1 MKIIIDGE
9 DKKYFIKKPKG
20 WSPCILGNKKHRD
33 PELNTLPNCVSW
45 STGRFNMLGLIGSC
59 KYLGNTN
66 AENFTKFC
74 KSQGLELGN
83 DPKVGAC
90 MCWEGKGELA
100 GHVAIVEEVVNG
112 NKVIT
117 SESGWTASKS
127 YWTSSRTRDKNN
139 WQGGSKL
146 KFKGFIYNP
155 CVEDYWTKG
164 TYRILKEKYI
174 RKTPKVD
181 NNYVYVYQ
189 CASNVKSKLTSNKPK
204 DKAKFRKGVEVNFS
218 GTFKYDSKG
227 NMWALMSNCWICC
240 KDSTGN
246 QVIKVK

>member
-1 MKIIIDGE
+1 MKIVIEGE

-45 STGRFNMLGLIGSC
+45 ATGEFNRLANLKEC

-66 AENFTKFC
+66 AENFTNFC
-74 KSQGLELGN
+74 KTQGLEIGK
-83 DPKVGAC
+83 DPKVGSC
-90 MCWEGKGELA
+90 MCYEGKGKLA
-100 GHVAIVEEVVNG
+100 GHVRIVEEVIDG
-112 NKVIT
+112 NKIII

-127 YWTSSRTRDKNN
+127 YWTKTIKRDNNKWEGGKN
-139 WQGGSKL
+139 L

-155 CVEDYWTKG
+155 CIEDYWTKG

-174 RKTPKVD
+174 RTSPKVGD
-181 NNYVYVYQ
+181 NYVYVYQ
-189 CASNVKSKLTSNKPK
+189 CMPSVKEKLTSTKPN
-204 DKAKFRKGVEVNFS
+204 DKAKFKVGVDVEFS
-218 GTFKYDSKG
+218 GTFQYDSKG
-227 NMWALMSNCWICC
+227 NLWALMKNSWICC

-246 QVIKVK
+246 QVIKIK